1 MSAEVQIIHEPCGDI
16 PIVELRQV
24 LRSGSATEPEGLEG
38 VGRLALRLLRRGAA
52 GKGRKDIDEA
62 LDRIAAALSAQSS
75 TDFYAIHLRV
85 LRRFLDPATAL
96 LAEVL
101 HRPTLDPEELDRLK
115 RETVAEIVSSRDDDR
130 FLAARG
136 LRLGL
141 FPDHPYGRPSRG
153 TVESVARIGIEDVRR
168 FLDEHLV
175 RRNLLVG
182 AAGDLTADEV
192 RAAIDRTG
200 GALPDRPPPSIGLA
214 DPAMPRG
221 VRVVLIDK
229 PDRTQ
234 TQMYVGH
241 IGPRPG
247 DRLDL
252 ALRVA
257 LTAFGG
263 TFTSRLM
270 REVRVNRGWSYGAY
284 ASLGRARLPEV
295 LSLWTFPK
303 VEDAP
308 ACLRLV
314 LDLYGELASAGPTA
328 EDLEFARGYMARSFA
343 LQKDTAAARL
353 TLSLREKLLD
363 MEEGYY
369 DTFADRVRAVTL
381 EEARAAV
388 AAHVQT
394 RDLVVSISCTAGRLE
409 GELRSVLGEDATFEV
424 IPYDSPLL

>member
-1 MSAEVQIIHEPCGDI
+1 MSPSVPIIHEPNSDI

-24 LRSGSATEPEGLEG
+24 LRSGSATEPEGLDG
-38 VGRLALRLLRRGAA
+38 VGRLALRLLRRGA
-52 GKGRKDIDEA
+52 GGRSRKELDEA
-62 LDRIAAALSAQSS
+62 LDGIAAAVSAQSS
-75 TDFYAIHLRV
+75 SDFYAVHLRV
-85 LRRFLDPATAL
+85 LRRHLDEAVGL
-96 LAEVL
+96 LEDVL
-101 HRPTLDPEELDRLK
+101 RRPNLDPEELDRLK

-141 FPDHPYGRPSRG
+141 FPEHPYGRPSRG
-153 TVESVARIGIEDVRR
+153 TIETVSRVSIDDVRS
-168 FLDEHLV
+168 FLDTHLV
-175 RRNLLVG
+175 RGNLLVG
-182 AAGDLTADEV
+182 AAGDVAAEEV
-192 RAAIDRTG
+192 EAAIARTG
-200 GALPDRPPPSIGLA
+200 GALSDRPPPGAALPVPIMPAGL
-214 DPAMPRG
+214 
-221 VRVVLIDK
+221 RVVVIDK

-234 TQMYVGH
+234 TQIYVGQV
-241 IGPRPG
+241 GPRPS
-247 DRLDL
+247 DPLDL
-252 ALRVA
+252 PLRVA

-270 REVRVNRGWSYGAY
+270 REVRVKRGWSYGAY

-314 LDLYGELASAGPTA
+314 LDLYGELASEGPTE
-328 EDLEFARGYMARSFA
+328 EDLVFARDYMARSFA

-369 DTFADRVRAVTL
+369 DTFAERVRAVTL
-381 EEARAAV
+381 EQARAAV
-388 AAHVQT
+388 ATHVQT
-394 RDLVVSISCTAGRLE
+394 EDLVVSISCTAEKLE
-409 GELRSVLGEDATFEV
+409 GELRAVLGEAATFQV
-424 IPYDSPLL
+424 IPYDSPVL